1 MSSWGS
7 PLRTSRRW
15 ASCVTS
21 GSRGMSI
28 IMRYDVRVPKN
39 WEKETDK
46 IYAKGMLRLSSRHE
60 EVLSFP
66 EALPSWKSSARKTS
80 PPVIWGVFW
89 FPSPQSLLSSIS
101 SFSSS
106 SSKFFGLRRIPWV
119 AYSDGGRATRKEK
132 RSLLWRRK
140 VFF

>member
-1 MSSWGS
+1 
-7 PLRTSRRW
+7 
-15 ASCVTS
+15 
-21 GSRGMSI
+21 
-28 IMRYDVRVPKN
+28 MRYDVRVPKN

-106 SSKFFGLRRIPWV
+106 SSKFFWSPQNTLGCIF
-119 AYSDGGRATRKEK
+119 GRWPCYEEGEK
-132 RSLLWRRK
+132 K
-140 VFF
+140 FVMA